1 MINVTDIRADFPI
14 LSLQVHGKPLVYLD
28 NGATTQKP
36 LCVID
41 KIREMYCSVNANVH
55 RGVHFLSQAATDEHE
70 ASRKTVQE
78 FIGAASSNEIV
89 FTRGTTEA
97 INLISSSF
105 CREFCKPGDEVIISA
120 MEHHSNIVPWQL
132 QEAISGIK
140 LRILPISDEGEI
152 LLEELEKL
160 ISSRTKLIAVTHVSN
175 VLGTI
180 TPIEK
185 IIETAH
191 RYDIPVLVDAAQ
203 SVQHIPVD
211 VQRMDCDFLVFSSHK
226 IYGPTGMGVLYGKE
240 KWLDKLPPY
249 QGGGEMIAT
258 VSFEKTTFAGLPFK
272 FEAGTPDYVGSTALA
287 TALKYISRIG
297 IENIAKHEQG
307 VLAYATEQLLSI
319 DKLKIYGTSKNK
331 CSVISFLVDGV
342 HHYDMGVL
350 LDTMG
355 IAVRTGHHCAE
366 PLMRRLGVEG
376 TVRASFAV
384 YNTREEV
391 DVLVNGIRRIVKMF

>member
-1 MINVTDIRADFPI
+1 MINVNDIRADFPI

-70 ASRKTVQE
+70 ASRRTVQE

-140 LRILPISDEGEI
+140 LRVLPISDEGEI

-160 ISSRTKLIAVTHVSN
+160 ISSRT
-175 VLGTI
+175 
-180 TPIEK
+180 
-185 IIETAH
+185 
-191 RYDIPVLVDAAQ
+191 R
-203 SVQHIPVD
+203 
-211 VQRMDCDFLVFSSHK
+211 
-226 IYGPTGMGVLYGKE
+226 
-240 KWLDKLPPY
+240 
-249 QGGGEMIAT
+249 
-258 VSFEKTTFAGLPFK
+258 
-272 FEAGTPDYVGSTALA
+272 
-287 TALKYISRIG
+287 
-297 IENIAKHEQG
+297 
-307 VLAYATEQLLSI
+307 
-319 DKLKIYGTSKNK
+319 
-331 CSVISFLVDGV
+331 
-342 HHYDMGVL
+342 
-350 LDTMG
+350 
-355 IAVRTGHHCAE
+355 
-366 PLMRRLGVEG
+366 
-376 TVRASFAV
+376 
-384 YNTREEV
+384 
-391 DVLVNGIRRIVKMF
+391 